1 MVNRKGITVYYNEAM
16 EKIEGIQR
24 SRVLNKHILEV
35 YPNWKKE
42 NSTLLTVLKTR
53 KEIIKRKQSYINLK
67 GEKINTIN
75 TTLPLY
81 DGQVLI
87 GAVEISSNFTEVSNM
102 SNQIID
108 LQEQL
113 MTKPKKSKKNAS
125 HYTFEDII
133 GSNHEFLKALKYAK
147 QASKMNSSVLI
158 YGETGTGKE
167 LFAQSIHS
175 ASHRREKPFIAQNC
189 AAIPDS
195 LLEGVLFGSVK
206 GSFTGA
212 ENRPGLFEQA
222 SGGTLFLDEINSMSY
237 ELQAKLLRVLQE
249 QYIRRVG
256 GQKNIH
262 IDVRII
268 AATNTDPKKLLASN
282 SFRKDLYYRI
292 NVVGIKLPNLNQRK
306 DDLQELSDYFIKE
319 FNTKFNKD
327 VWMLSENVLE
337 LFKQYN
343 WEGNIR
349 ELRNIIESSMNFV
362 DDEHVI
368 KKSHLPSHF
377 IDKISDSSHHVY
389 SMKDFNDYSDLPEY
403 LEDIERKIMETTYAL
418 NNENASVTAKKLGI
432 SRQRLQYKLKKY
444 GI

>member
-1 MVNRKGITVYYNEAM
+1 M

-24 SRVLNKHILEV
+24 DRVLNKHILEV

-81 DGQVLI
+81 DGHVLI

-113 MTKPKKSKKNAS
+113 MTKPKKSRRNTS
-125 HYTFEDII
+125 HYTFDDII
-133 GSNHEFLKALKYAK
+133 GSNQDFLKALKYAK
-147 QASKMNSSVLI
+147 KASKMNSSVLI

-175 ASHRREKPFIAQNC
+175 ASHRSDKPFIAQNC

-268 AATNTDPKKLLASN
+268 AATNTDPKKLLASK

-292 NVVGIKLPNLNQRK
+292 NVVGIQLPNLNQRK

-319 FNTKFNKD
+319 FNNKFNKD

-377 IDKISDSSHHVY
+377 IDKISDSAHHVY

-403 LEDIERKIMETTYAL
+403 LEDIERKIMETTYEV
-418 NNENASVTAKKLGI
+418 NDQNASLTAKKLGI